1 MCGIIGYIGSKNKTL
16 DVLITGLTNLEYRG
30 YDSVGIAYRKDNDV
44 LIEKSIDRI
53 DNLKKTIDFSVET
66 ELGIGHTRWA
76 THGGVSLKNSH
87 PHRVGKITLVHNGI
101 VENYE
106 ELRRDLYKQK
116 YEFKSETDSEVACAL
131 IDLLYKKTNNVLE
144 SIKRAINLI
153 KGSYAFLIMVDGDD
167 KLYVAKNK
175 SPMIIGVGNREH
187 FVASDVPAILDYTN
201 KYYVLDDKEYG
212 VITKENI
219 EIFNN
224 GVKKE
229 RELKVFEDVGL
240 ATNKNGYDHFMLKEI
255 FEQPAIFKRNM
266 QTYASDIENGI
277 IDIPDLSK
285 YKRINI
291 VACGSAYHAGLVGK
305 NLIESIAKTEVVV
318 EIASEYRYK
327 NYFNNDNTLVV
338 AISQSGETADTL
350 AAIEIAKENGCDTL
364 AIVNVVD
371 STIARA
377 ADIVLYTNAGPEIAV
392 ATTKAYMAQVMLLT
406 LVALK
411 LGITKKLIS
420 IDDSLVKEINEL
432 PFIMEK
438 LLNQKDLYKSIACE
452 LYKSNDIY
460 FLGRKIDYAIS
471 LEASLKLKEI
481 SYLHSEA
488 YAAGELKHGTISLID
503 NGTPV
508 FGIITDL
515 DIALKTV
522 SNIKEVKAR
531 GAKTIVLTLEGQNVS
546 ADYVIEIPKVNT
558 LLQQFLTIIPL
569 QCVAYETAKLVGS
582 DIDKPKNLAKS
593 VTVE

>member
-201 KYYVLDDKEYG
+201 KYYVLDDKDYG

-240 ATNKNGYDHFMLKEI
+240 ATNKNGYDHFMLKEM

-305 NLIESIAKTEVVV
+305 NLIESIAKTEVIV

-546 ADYVIEIPKVNT
+546 ADYVIEIPKVNS